1 MVLHT
6 VQIMIRLL
14 LKVLAGRDLQC
25 VPTYFLLKPEVLI
38 YFIRYPLQNST
49 FKQGYDNIM

>member
-6 VQIMIRLL
+6 VQIMIRLF
-14 LKVLAGRDLQC
+14 LKVLSGTDLQWL
-25 VPTYFLLKPEVLI
+25 PTYFLLKPEVLI
-38 YFIRYPLQNST
+38 YFIRYPQQNSP